1 MSLLR
6 QYKESLP
13 EYVQT
18 MPRKGEPLVWLHR
31 DEAAQVERIRA
42 HLNNR
47 HYLMTDHDNGPA
59 GRAHELYDLR
69 PNIVVYNPT
78 KPERHQA
85 FWLLRDAVH
94 CQPEA
99 QGRKPYQYLR
109 AIEAAFDARYG
120 CDPHFARHIHRNPL
134 CLLSDAVWLHE
145 RPYTLSELAGVV
157 SLTHAGLKRT
167 AERSGRL
174 TEGSGRNCTLFDE
187 LRLWAYRQAASAQ
200 AVDYDVWHRQV
211 MTRAIALNG
220 FQQPLPAAEVYG
232 VARSV
237 AEFVYYRYEPGTGS
251 TELTPEYR
259 AKQAE
264 RGRRGGL
271 ASKGGGRPSKSGKAA
286 EELIKAVV
294 QLKGDGLTNR
304 DIADD
309 LGIGVASVSRY
320 LAKYNDSKISKP

>member
-18 MPRKGEPLVWLHR
+18 MPEKGKPLVWLPR
-31 DEAAQVERIRA
+31 SEAVQVERIRA
-42 HLNNR
+42 HLNDR
-47 HYLMTDHDNGPA
+47 HYLMTDHDNGPV
-59 GRAHELYDLR
+59 GRAHELYDVQ
-69 PNIVVYNPT
+69 PNILVYNAA

-99 QGRKPYQYLR
+99 KARKPYQYLR
-109 AIEAAFDARYG
+109 AIEAAYDAKYG

-134 CLLSDAVWLHE
+134 CFTSDAFWLHE
-145 RPYTLSELAGVV
+145 RAYTLSELAEPV
-157 SLTHAGLKRT
+157 SLAPAALKRS
-167 AERSGRL
+167 AARL
-174 TEGSGRNCTLFDE
+174 KRVVEGDGRNCTLFDD
-187 LRLWAYRQAASAQ
+187 LRFWAYKQAAYAK
-200 AVDYDVWHRQV
+200 AVDYDVWHRQA

-220 FQQPLPAAEVYG
+220 FEAPLPAAEVYC

-237 AEFVYYRYEPGTGS
+237 AEFVYYRYQPSSGN

-264 RGRRGGL
+264 RGRKGGL
-271 ASKGGGRPSKSGKAA
+271 VSKGGGRPSKAP
-286 EELIKAVV
+286 ELLESV
-294 QLKGDGLTNR
+294 LKLKSDGLTNR
-304 DIADD
+304 DIAEE
-309 LGIGVASVSRY
+309 L
-320 LAKYNDSKISKP
+320 KISASTVSVYLKRANS